1 MLGIFVDIEN
11 ELADIES
18 EVEMLSRGVE
28 IYRQRDDDAD
38 PAWDW
43 LAVQGLA
50 SGVEKIY
57 TGCERVM
64 AMIASEIDGARVD
77 HSEGWHISLL
87 KRMAHPFPDV
97 RDAVISDEC
106 FRALDQL
113 RAFRHRER
121 NTYGLILDRDIV
133 LERAVQTKAAFE
145 SLRSEVA
152 AFAEKMRDP
161 QPGNGNQ
168 P

>member
-1 MLGIFVDIEN
+1 MRGIFVDIEN
-11 ELADIES
+11 ELADIEN
-18 EVEMLSRGVE
+18 EVDLLSRSVE
-28 IYRQRDDDAD
+28 LYGHRADDGD

-43 LAVQGLA
+43 LATQGLA

-64 AMIASEIDGARVD
+64 AKIASDIDGARVD
-77 HSEGWHISLL
+77 HGEGWHMFLL
-87 KRMAHPFPDV
+87 KRMTHPFPDI
-97 RDAVISDEC
+97 RDAVISGEC

-121 NTYGLILDRDIV
+121 NTYGLILDPGIV
-133 LERAVQTKAAFE
+133 IERAKQTKATFE
-145 SLRSEVA
+145 TFRSEVV
-152 AFAEKMRDP
+152 AFIAKMTDP
-161 QPGNGNQ
+161 EPENGHR